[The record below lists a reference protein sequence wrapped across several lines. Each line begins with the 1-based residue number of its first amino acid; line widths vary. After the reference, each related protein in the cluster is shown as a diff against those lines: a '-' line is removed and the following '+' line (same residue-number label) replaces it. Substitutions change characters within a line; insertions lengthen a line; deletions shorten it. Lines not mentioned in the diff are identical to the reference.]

1 MFANY
6 NFKLFPIVI
15 VDFDNSEIND
25 YQFDLFLNNWESI
38 YNFNKKFTLI
48 FNTSNMSIPSLKYC
62 FKMSMFIKKIRN
74 FNPQYLE
81 KSIII
86 VKNKTISNMLEFI
99 FYLQPPV
106 ATVYI
111 TNSSKDT
118 IMEQLYNIENIEEF
132 NVSDINVLHKVLPNK
147 PFLPFL

>member
-6 NFKLFPIVI
+6 NFNLFPIVI

-38 YNFNKKFTLI
+38 YNLNKSFTLI
-48 FNTSNMSIPSLKYC
+48 FNTSNMSIPNLKYC

-106 ATVYI
+106 APVYI
-111 TNSSKDT
+111 TNSSKDI
-118 IMEQLYNIENIEEF
+118 IMNELYSIENIKDF
-132 NVSDINVLHKVLPNK
+132 NVANINVLQKVLPNK